1 MVWIERWMA
10 VLHLRRF
17 RKYFRVT
24 TAHFF
29 VLRVFFL
36 LWSYLC
42 CRTDVGFMTFYF
54 HYFLFIIVQ
63 CSHDL
68 SDKIW
73 FFNWVWSRQ
82 PNAFRFSTGILYNA
96 FRFNILRQI
105 MTIECMTTILIYKEL
120 DDKSYE
126 YGNPK
131 AWIKHEWI
139 STSNTSPFTCIEILK
154 LINYK
159 QFNNTVNYLLI
170 FSILVLF
177 SFSIFASIISNTTTM
192 KC

>member
-1 MVWIERWMA
+1 MLGEGTTYHFTTASPGFMSEVQKTSIWCLKNYIRSMVWIERWMA

-17 RKYFRVT
+17 REYFRVT

-29 VLRVFFL
+29 LLRVFFL

-96 FRFNILRQI
+96 FRFNIRRQI

-120 DDKSYE
+120 DNKNYE

-139 STSNTSPFTCIEILK
+139 
-154 LINYK
+154 
-159 QFNNTVNYLLI
+159 
-170 FSILVLF
+170 
-177 SFSIFASIISNTTTM
+177 
-192 KC
+192 